1 MKQIP
6 RLLEWSVTRGG
17 PFLNRV
23 VPGQLIDLV
32 STTTPEVERKEEEGV
47 GEEDE
52 GCCTSSVTPETLVHF
67 SKGGLHFQFD
77 EWCKSSWTPTARYHS
92 N

>member
-1 MKQIP
+1 MGECLQAEALQTVILVLKN
-6 RLLEWSVTRGG
+6 SVLK
-17 PFLNRV
+17 FY
-23 VPGQLIDLV
+23 LIDLV

-77 EWCKSSWTPTARYHS
+77 EWCKSSWTPTARYHL